1 MDVLRI
7 ATQGA
12 ARVTGREDRLGKL
25 APGFLADLMI
35 VDGDP
40 TRDISAIRRVDLV
53 MKDGV
58 MYDPAQIYRA
68 LGVKPWREAG
78 MIP

>member
-1 MDVLRI
+1 
-7 ATQGA
+7 
-12 ARVTGREDRLGKL
+12 
-25 APGFLADLMI
+25 MI